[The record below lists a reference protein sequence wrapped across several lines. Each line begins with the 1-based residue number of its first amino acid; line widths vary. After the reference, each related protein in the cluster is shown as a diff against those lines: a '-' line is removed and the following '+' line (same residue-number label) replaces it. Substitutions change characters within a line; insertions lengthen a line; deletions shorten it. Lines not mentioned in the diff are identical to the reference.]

1 MVSNASSK
9 GTDRAAVS
17 SGATVYRGQG
27 GWGGADS
34 PGSSGHWR
42 SSAIEETS
50 PGPSNRRVLE
60 GFLEQILQC
69 DLPGR
74 EYFAKYLTQ
83 LHRHNRRPNTLEVN
97 FVAVKLFLKFIQKQG
112 TSDLGQISRLSLEGF
127 VEHEQDRGLKPA
139 TVYSHLSQTNAFL
152 KFCIELGVVDEAVL
166 KKRLRIKLPDYL
178 PRAIEPEDVK
188 RLLSVIHQLRDRAMI
203 LMLLRTGMR
212 IGELLELRLSDLD
225 LLDRRVLIHVA
236 QKTRVGRVVYFS
248 DDAAGALSAWLE
260 KRERSKDALFY
271 AQGRESL
278 GYAGARAV
286 FVKYLKRAELCGK
299 GYTLHCLRH
308 TFASELLN
316 AGMRLECLQ
325 QLLGHTSLDV
335 TRRYARLTDKTREE
349 EYFRAMGLIEKGEV
363 DGHYRFDGE
372 L

>member
-83 LHRHNRRPNTLEVN
+83 LHRHNRRPNTLEVY

-248 DDAAGALSAWLE
+248 DDAAGALSA
-260 KRERSKDALFY
+260 
-271 AQGRESL
+271 
-278 GYAGARAV
+278 
-286 FVKYLKRAELCGK
+286 
-299 GYTLHCLRH
+299 
-308 TFASELLN
+308 
-316 AGMRLECLQ
+316 
-325 QLLGHTSLDV
+325 
-335 TRRYARLTDKTREE
+335 
-349 EYFRAMGLIEKGEV
+349 
-363 DGHYRFDGE
+363 
-372 L
+372 